1 MEALSELGVLMSIDD
16 FGTGYSSLGYLKRF
30 PIQRLKI
37 DRSFVHG
44 LPGDASDAGIVNA
57 IVQMGRALN
66 LKVIAEGVE
75 TDAQRDFLAR
85 CGCHEYQ
92 GFLCAPALE
101 TRAFEE
107 RQAQIAAQ
115 AEAARL
121 AREQPSVMPR
131 TARASVHLLRGG

>member
-1 MEALSELGVLMSIDD
+1 
-16 FGTGYSSLGYLKRF
+16 
-30 PIQRLKI
+30 
-37 DRSFVHG
+37 

-66 LKVIAEGVE
+66 LQVIAEGVE

-107 RQAQIAAQ
+107 RHAQIAAQ
-115 AEAARL
+115 VQAGQAARAQAAVL
-121 AREQPSVMPR
+121 RP
-131 TARASVHLLRGG
+131 ARASVHLLRGA

>member
-1 MEALSELGVLMSIDD
+1 M
-16 FGTGYSSLGYLKRF
+16 
-30 PIQRLKI
+30 
-37 DRSFVHG
+37 
-44 LPGDASDAGIVNA
+44 PGDASDAGIVNA

-115 AEAARL
+115 AEAGKL
-121 AREQPSVMPR
+121 AREQGAAVPR
-131 TARASVHLLRGG
+131 AVRASVHLLRGG